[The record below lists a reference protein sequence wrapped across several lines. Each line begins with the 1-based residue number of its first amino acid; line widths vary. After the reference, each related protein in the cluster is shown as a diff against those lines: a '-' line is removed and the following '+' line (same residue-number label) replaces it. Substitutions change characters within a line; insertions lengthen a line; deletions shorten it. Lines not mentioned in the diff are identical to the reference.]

1 MNTTP
6 SRARRRAPES
16 AWTRA
21 SVGALCLLA
30 AALVGCSAEPGRTE
44 GWAVGLRTDNPAT
57 SLRARYEVHR
67 DGRLLFA
74 GGIDAGVG
82 GGEALSTAADD
93 AIRPTATIRLTDAE
107 IDSLLRLLA
116 EQPTPPGPQTVPPV
130 AGQTNF
136 KGRIDSPSGSARFVS
151 GPTPFLLRLEAM
163 LKGFRAERVQAP

>member
-1 MNTTP
+1 MRTTW
-6 SRARRRAPES
+6 
-16 AWTRA
+16 AWA
-21 SVGALCLLA
+21 WACAGVLCLLA
-30 AALVGCSAEPGRTE
+30 LASVGCSADPGRTG

-82 GGEALSTAADD
+82 GGGGGEALSTAAED

-107 IDSLLRLLA
+107 IDALLKLLA

-151 GPTPFLLRLEAM
+151 GPTPFLQRLEAM
-163 LKGFRAERVQAP
+163 LKGFRAQRL